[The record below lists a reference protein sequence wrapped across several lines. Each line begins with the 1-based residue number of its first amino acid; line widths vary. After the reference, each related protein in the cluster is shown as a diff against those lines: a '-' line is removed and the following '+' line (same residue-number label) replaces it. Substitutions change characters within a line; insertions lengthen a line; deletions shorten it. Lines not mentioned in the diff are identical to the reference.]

1 MSKKAELLTGYFPNI
16 YLSVTSLMQGI
27 ALSQLVPIILTYI
40 EIVPEPWNNIHLIP
54 LVMMLLIIF
63 IVWHHYAISI
73 FYLRWFPNIID
84 TAVPFII
91 GIGQFVLIYYI
102 NIKTTIDEIQLE
114 PWMRAYG
121 IFLTLG
127 SFAYIS
133 ASWRLEPDLFIN
145 IMSEKSSLVHASL
158 TKKYYTFSG
167 YSILA
172 QGLFAL
178 VIAILHLD
186 LLLILSLILL
196 ISHLVLFEYFLL
208 HSIKPHYIK
217 AMAEF
222 EAGINERQ
230 K

>member
-1 MSKKAELLTGYFPNI
+1 MSRKADLMTGYFPNI
-16 YLSVTSLMQGI
+16 YLGVTSLMQGL
-27 ALSQLVPIILTYI
+27 ALSQLVPIFLTYMDII
-40 EIVPEPWNNIHLIP
+40 EDPWSNIHLIP
-54 LVMMLLIIF
+54 LVMMLIIIF

-91 GIGQFVLIYYI
+91 GMTQFVLIYYL
-102 NIKTTIDEIQLE
+102 NIKTSIDEIQLE
-114 PWMRAYG
+114 PWTTAYG

-133 ASWRLEPDLFIN
+133 ASWRLEPDLFTN
-145 IMSEKSSLVHASL
+145 IMNEKASLVHAAL
-158 TKKYYTFSG
+158 TKKYYTVSG
-167 YSILA
+167 LSILG

-178 VIAILHLD
+178 VIPMLHMNW
-186 LLLILSLILL
+186 LLIISLILL

-208 HSIKPHYIK
+208 HSIKPHYNK
-217 AMAEF
+217 AMDEF
-222 EAGINERQ
+222 EEELNDQG